1 MLFFGCK
8 MDKMQNTGLVR
19 TKKPTDQGKVQNL
32 CCFSFVF
39 FYFVFAYL
47 SFICWSLFMFVCVC
61 VCMCLRVCVG
71 SCAFSQ
77 SVLCSVFL
85 SAHEPGAWRDLL
97 GTGVNE
103 LCLRKSQIQNVCE
116 HNCTQSHTSLLV
128 FHPVKEQSILPLRS
142 GKNQRGYFLTLF
154 RCPSISTNLNW
165 TGNSSLCRSNK
176 LEFACT
182 FIPLHLIH
190 PAKVVRRY
198 ELLLS
203 PLNLIPPHPLT
214 KPKYRTPTFVQ
225 DDK

>member
-1 MLFFGCK
+1 MLESGPREDCWQCYFLVVRWIKCKTLVWYEQRNQPTKAKSKICVVSVLCFFI
-8 MDKMQNTGLVR
+8 LFLPIWV
-19 TKKPTDQGKVQNL
+19 
-32 CCFSFVF
+32 
-39 FYFVFAYL
+39 
-47 SFICWSLFMFVCVC
+47 SFIGPCFCLCVC

-154 RCPSISTNLNW
+154 RCPSISMSW
-165 TGNSSLCRSNK
+165 TGLGTLPFVGVINWNLHVLSSHYISSILPR
-176 LEFACT
+176 
-182 FIPLHLIH
+182 
-190 PAKVVRRY
+190 
-198 ELLLS
+198 
-203 PLNLIPPHPLT
+203 
-214 KPKYRTPTFVQ
+214 
-225 DDK
+225 

>member
-1 MLFFGCK
+1 
-8 MDKMQNTGLVR
+8 
-19 TKKPTDQGKVQNL
+19 
-32 CCFSFVF
+32 
-39 FYFVFAYL
+39 
-47 SFICWSLFMFVCVC
+47 MFVCVC

-97 GTGVNE
+97 GTGVSE

-154 RCPSISTNLNW
+154 RCPSISMNLNW

-203 PLNLIPPHPLT
+203 PLNLIPRIPWQNQNTALPLLCKMINEAAT
-214 KPKYRTPTFVQ
+214 VVGFTWKI
-225 DDK
+225 DG